1 MTTSSSASPASPY
14 RLRPAEPRD
23 RERIRAILVATDAFS
38 PEEVDVAI
46 ELVDISCAKPDGDYI
61 VRVLETPDLT
71 ITGYTCYGRAPFTD
85 STWDLYWIAV
95 DPARHGDGS
104 ARRLMTEAE
113 ADVHARG
120 GTIILVETASKP
132 SYARTR
138 RFYESIGYVVISRI
152 PDFYKV
158 GDDRITYWKRL

>member
-1 MTTSSSASPASPY
+1 
-14 RLRPAEPRD
+14 EPRD

-61 VRVLETPDLT
+61 VRVLETPDLN

-113 ADVHARG
+113 ADVQARG

-132 SYARTR
+132 SYAR
-138 RFYESIGYVVISRI
+138 
-152 PDFYKV
+152 
-158 GDDRITYWKRL
+158 